1 MGSFGFRAFCYA
13 FTLNMEIAAI
23 KKAIDDKIE
32 ITTTS
37 TITKSVICEYIP
49 ALVIST
55 IYVKG
60 FM

>member
-1 MGSFGFRAFCYA
+1 MRSCSVIALCHT

-23 KKAIDDKIE
+23 KKAIDDNIE

-37 TITKSVICEYIP
+37 TITKSVTCEYIP
-49 ALVIST
+49 ALVMST
-55 IYVKG
+55 MYVKG